1 MICIEDLSIQNM
13 MQNHNLAGSISS
25 VGWFSFV
32 TKLMYKNGAER
43 MYRKYRELTH
53 RQNFVVF
60 ADIKILDLR

>member
-32 TKLMYKNGAER
+32 TKLMYKAEWSG
-43 MYRKYRELTH
+43 K
-53 RQNFVVF
+53 NV
-60 ADIKILDLR
+60 

>member
-32 TKLMYKNGAER
+32 TKLMYKAECT
-43 MYRKYRELTH
+43 ENTE
-53 RQNFVVF
+53 N
-60 ADIKILDLR
+60 LRIDKTL